1 MAIDKETQIAVLSI
15 LTKNE
20 ELLRELVEQQKIQ
33 SDIIDSL
40 IMDYEPLKIDVKK
53 IKEGL

>member
-1 MAIDKETQIAVLSI
+1 MERAILNNK
-15 LTKNE
+15 
-20 ELLRELVEQQKIQ
+20 ELLREIVEHQKIQ

-40 IMDYEPLKIDVKK
+40 IMDYETLKIDVKK

>member
-1 MAIDKETQIAVLSI
+1 MERAILNNK
-15 LTKNE
+15 
-20 ELLRELVEQQKIQ
+20 ELLREIVEQQKIQ

-40 IMDYEPLKIDVKK
+40 IMDYETLKIDVKK

>member
-1 MAIDKETQIAVLSI
+1 MERAILNNK
-15 LTKNE
+15 
-20 ELLRELVEQQKIQ
+20 ELLREIVEQQKIQ

>member
-1 MAIDKETQIAVLSI
+1 MERAILNNK
-15 LTKNE
+15 
-20 ELLRELVEQQKIQ
+20 ELLREIVEQQKIQ

-40 IMDYEPLKIDVKK
+40 IMYYETLKIDVKK